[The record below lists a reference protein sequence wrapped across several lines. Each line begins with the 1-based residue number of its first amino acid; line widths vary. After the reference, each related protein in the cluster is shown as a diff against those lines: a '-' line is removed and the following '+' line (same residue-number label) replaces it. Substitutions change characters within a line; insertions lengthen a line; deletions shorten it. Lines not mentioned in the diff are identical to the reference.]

1 MRTSRRR
8 LYCKCD
14 RRALVKLWTLVSL
27 LVHWQLLSV
36 LVLVVVVVV
45 VLLLWLRLLSMLI
58 SSGLL
63 PLP

>member
-1 MRTSRRR
+1 
-8 LYCKCD
+8 
-14 RRALVKLWTLVSL
+14 VSL

-45 VLLLWLRLLSMLI
+45 VLLLLWLRLLSMLI